1 MRLTLLRRRAELS
14 VPELLLLLL
23 READMDAET
32 VSTSPRHLFMNGYH
46 ENSHES
52 INPLRILR
60 IAFSVSC
67 LKARTLRMSRGF
79 TAISHLLVVKRR
91 YL

>member
-1 MRLTLLRRRAELS
+1 
-14 VPELLLLLL
+14 
-23 READMDAET
+23 
-32 VSTSPRHLFMNGYH
+32 MNGYH

-67 LKARTLRMSRGF
+67 QKTRMLRMSRGF
-79 TAISHLLVVKRR
+79 TAISHLLVVKRLHLQGTFR
-91 YL
+91 HTSDTTLFIC